1 MITRAILE
9 VQRDQ
14 YQKGRELALT
24 ALEKAKA
31 EFNIFNGAIEAC
43 NGLLVIL
50 TAMEEFEASK
60 PKESKENNN
69 TEVKQ

>member
-9 VQRDQ
+9 AQRDQ
-14 YQKGRELALT
+14 YQKGRELALA

-50 TAMEEFEASK
+50 TAMEDFEASK
-60 PKESKENNN
+60 KLEESKN
-69 TEVKQ
+69 TEVKK

>member
-1 MITRAILE
+1 MITRAVLE
-9 VQRDQ
+9 TQRDQ

-31 EFNIFNGAIEAC
+31 EYNVFNGAVEAC

-50 TAMEEFEASK
+50 TAMEEFETSK
-60 PKESKENNN
+60 LAKEN
-69 TEVKQ
+69 K